1 MKLKFFPAPLNN
13 YVFLLILIFLYY
25 NLKFYFIIL
34 IFNLILEDEKQNKFQ
49 NIKSCRKNE
58 IEKK

>member
-34 IFNLILEDEKQNKFQ
+34 IFNLILEDEKQNKF
-49 NIKSCRKNE
+49 
-58 IEKK
+58 